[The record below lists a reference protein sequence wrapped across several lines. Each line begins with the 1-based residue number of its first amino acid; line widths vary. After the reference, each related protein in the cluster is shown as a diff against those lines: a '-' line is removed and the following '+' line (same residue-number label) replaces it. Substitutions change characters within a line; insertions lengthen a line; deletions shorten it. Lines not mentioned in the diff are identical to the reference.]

1 MEYHVA
7 WDALKEALKDEE
19 ACRRYEESLSRKND
33 LLQKEVER
41 IRAEEIEF
49 RWHKCKE
56 LVIPAKVRGYVQ

>member
-19 ACRRYEESLSRKND
+19 ACRRYEESLSRRND
-33 LLQKEVER
+33 AIQKEVER
-41 IRAEEIEF
+41 IRAEEIKF